1 MKSLRTVVFLA
12 AVLLL
17 PLFIAVGFATNDK
30 KFSCSESNPQSICSA
45 ATTCGSPTTPCKVDI
60 KRGVTNTATATPEIL
75 DAKGNKPFCVKVG
88 TSITFY
94 TTSKSTGFVIDFGSN
109 SPFDPGGAIMGGAD
123 RPVTV
128 VAKKAGCYRYS
139 VGACTAGSIY
149 GMCGNSDTELVISSN

>member
-1 MKSLRTVVFLA
+1 MISLRSVVSLAA
-12 AVLLL
+12 AVLF
-17 PLFIAVGFATNDK
+17 PLFITVVFATNDQ

-45 ATTCGSPTTPCKVDI
+45 ATTCGSPTTPCKLDI
-60 KRGVTNTATATPEIL
+60 KRGATNTATATPEIP

-94 TTSKSTGFVIDFGSN
+94 TSSKDTGFVIDFGSN
-109 SPFDPGGAIMGGAD
+109 SPFDPGGTIMGGAD

-128 VAKKAGCYRYS
+128 VAKRVGCYKYS

-149 GMCGNSDTELVISSN
+149 GMCGNSDTELVISAN